1 MRVNNRRLPS
11 FVLNWKKCRNF
22 LINHLQIRTYEG
34 AEHGRTINPGGHT
47 GGVKKAERHDVGTE
61 TGLHM
66 GLLQTPDG
74 SDSRSDS
81 GDFDRSQYLSEYA
94 DQSSSECIFRQL

>member
-1 MRVNNRRLPS
+1 M
-11 FVLNWKKCRNF
+11 
-22 LINHLQIRTYEG
+22 
-34 AEHGRTINPGGHT
+34 
-47 GGVKKAERHDVGTE
+47 GTE

-66 GLLQTPDG
+66 GLLQAPDG

-81 GDFDRSQYLSEYA
+81 GDFVRGQYLSEYA

>member
-1 MRVNNRRLPS
+1 MDERS
-11 FVLNWKKCRNF
+11 
-22 LINHLQIRTYEG
+22 IREIIR
-34 AEHGRTINPGGHT
+34 EEF
-47 GGVKKAERHDVGTE
+47 KKAERHDVGTE

-66 GLLQTPDG
+66 GLLQAPDG

-81 GDFDRSQYLSEYA
+81 GDFDRGQYLSEYA